1 MTVRGLSTKPADP
14 SQILYLSHMKNNA
27 TQMSQ
32 ETSAKIYRNLF
43 TEDEWDTIFAALSD
57 YQDYGSEEAEQS
69 RSAQNKIRKIFELTE
84 NN

>member
-1 MTVRGLSTKPADP
+1 
-14 SQILYLSHMKNNA
+14 
-27 TQMSQ
+27 MSQ
-32 ETSAKIYRNLF
+32 QLSAKIYRDLF
-43 TEDEWDTIFAALSD
+43 TEDEWDAIFSALSD